1 MGYRDLIDQT
11 ITSIMGT
18 FDDSVSIKIIEDSN
32 GQEIGFDIIDSFDKK
47 GVIYTFVYTM
57 ARQGKEPLDIEFK
70 LEFKVWGEVVL
81 IGWNKDSHN
90 VSTRLVERFKDLYSV
105 AKKKLDQDLK
115 EKAKEDRLF
124 QKAFN
129 QLVGSI
135 DFTAKI
141 ERDFELNQF
150 KVLNFLSDRNV
161 SIDYSGGF
169 NEGVAMLS
177 VTHNQAYKELI
188 EYLESCDELLKQI
201 IKESD
206 QRIALQDSLALS
218 KKEVD

>member
-57 ARQGKEPLDIEFK
+57 SRANKEPLDIEFK

-81 IGWNKDSHN
+81 IGWNRESHN
-90 VSTRLVERFKDLYSV
+90 HSSRLVEKFKDLYSV

>member
-32 GQEIGFDIIDSFDKK
+32 GQEIGYDIIDSFDKK

-57 ARQGKEPLDIEFK
+57 SRANKEPLDIEFK

-81 IGWNKDSHN
+81 IGWNRESHN
-90 VSTRLVERFKDLYSV
+90 HSSRLVEKFKDLYSV